1 MERAALV
8 AAAASGAEAE
18 DWDRRRL
25 VAGREVAS
33 CRPLGDDGRSA
44 DGEVMRRRVG
54 TLGAE
59 LDVGAET
66 RRRPVAGVAE
76 AGEPVDE
83 DAGAG
88 AGGEVGAGGYW

>member
-44 DGEVMRRRVG
+44 DGDVIRRRVG
-54 TLGAE
+54 TLGTE
-59 LDVGAET
+59 VDVGAEA
-66 RRRPVAGVAE
+66 RLRPG
-76 AGEPVDE
+76 D
-83 DAGAG
+83 GAG
-88 AGGEVGAGGYW
+88 DDETDADVVVAGGYW